1 MKCEMCCQTT
11 VFVCVL
17 FFFFFCC
24 CCLYPITNLLITNRL
39 KTEVDKKTS
48 ANKCPWL
55 RRTQWKTTPLAT
67 KNWPVACD
75 PDALHLFF
83 QLAARLHRHQPLQQT
98 EIIRREYLPIPQR
111 TIHLAG
117 FKHLL
122 ITISCHNQN
131 VQKAP
136 PSAPPIILWIIHLV
150 LITISCHNQNVQKV
164 PPSAPPI
171 ILWIIHLGQ
180 RFDCHYELY
189 L

>member
-1 MKCEMCCQTT
+1 MCCQTS
-11 VFVCVL
+11 FCVC
-17 FFFFFCC
+17 FFS
-24 CCLYPITNLLITNRL
+24 LLLLLLLLPYNKFIDYKQTKNRGGQ
-39 KTEVDKKTS
+39 KTF

-67 KNWPVACD
+67 KSWPVASD

-83 QLAARLHRHQPLQQT
+83 QLAARLHRHQLLQQT

-131 VQKAP
+131 VQNAPLLPHQSSCGSYILAKGLIVTMNCTCNNFVPPPPP
-136 PSAPPIILWIIHLV
+136 PSQHSCWHGGGQT
-150 LITISCHNQNVQKV
+150 LIYCHQ
-164 PPSAPPI
+164 
-171 ILWIIHLGQ
+171 L
-180 RFDCHYELY
+180 
-189 L
+189 